1 MHCSSDGHLSWDARP
16 LRWTLSFAFWL
27 VSLLATGCAV
37 LPDGLAG
44 PPSKAIPASSETTLG
59 RIARAASPDPDLSGF
74 RLLPGGDFALDTRL
88 ELARRAERS
97 LDAQYYHIENDE
109 TGRYFLRTLRDA
121 ARRGVRVRLLMD
133 DLYTPGED
141 ALLLGLAATP
151 NLELR
156 LFNPFPARR
165 SSIAQRFAASLLNFD
180 RVQRRMHNKLFIAD
194 GAMAVAGGRNIGN
207 SYFTRTTGPNFLDL
221 DTFVA
226 GALLPRLGQLFDQY
240 WNSEYVVPV
249 QAVVQTVVSAAEL
262 QASFERMTAPDST
275 PGPPAPA
282 PNDLLGYGPI
292 ADELD
297 SGTLGLVW
305 ARADAYADS
314 PDRVVGKTASYGG
327 VPLLDVDSVRY
338 NVREQIRRARSEVS
352 ITSPYL
358 IPGNGGLEVIQEVHG
373 RGVRMSIVTNSLAA
387 TDEPLVHTAYRR
399 YRPAMLKLGIDL
411 YELSAVRTRASVRLG
426 LFGSTIGRLHAKSAV
441 IDRRILFIGSMNFDP
456 RSDLLNTEIGLFIQ
470 SPEMAQQALKLIE
483 VLKQQGAYKLRF
495 AQGTE
500 TIEWVSGPPDREEVL
515 NVEPDSDFWSRT
527 VLQLLAPFIP
537 ESFL

>member
-1 MHCSSDGHLSWDARP
+1 M
-16 LRWTLSFAFWL
+16 
-27 VSLLATGCAV
+27 
-37 LPDGLAG
+37 
-44 PPSKAIPASSETTLG
+44 
-59 RIARAASPDPDLSGF
+59 
-74 RLLPGGDFALDTRL
+74 PGGDFALDTRL

-97 LDAQYYHIENDE
+97 LDVQYYHIENDD

-133 DLYTPGED
+133 DLYTSGED

-156 LFNPFPARR
+156 LFNPFPAGR
-165 SSIAQRFAASLLNFD
+165 SSIVQRFAASLLNFD

-207 SYFTRTTGPNFLDL
+207 QYFTRTTGPNFLDL

-240 WNSEYVVPV
+240 WNSEYVVPL
-249 QAVVQTVVSAAEL
+249 QAVVKAIASDTEL

-275 PGPPAPA
+275 PRPPALA

-292 ADELD
+292 VNELD
-297 SGTLGLVW
+297 SGVLGLVW
-305 ARADAYADS
+305 ARAEAYADS

-327 VPLLDVDSVRY
+327 AALLDVDSVRY
-338 NVREQIRRARSEVS
+338 NVREQIRRARNDVS
-352 ITSPYL
+352 VISPYL
-358 IPGNGGLEVIQEVHG
+358 IPGKGGLEVMQEVHG
-373 RGVRMSIVTNSLAA
+373 RGVRMSILTNSLAA
-387 TDEPLVHTAYRR
+387 TDEPLVHTAYQR

-411 YELSAVRTRASVRLG
+411 YELSSVRTRASVRLG

-441 IDRRILFIGSMNFDP
+441 IDRRIVFIGSMNFDP
-456 RSDLLNTEIGLFIQ
+456 RSNLLNTEIGLFIE
-470 SPEMAQQALKLIE
+470 SPEIARQALKLIE
-483 VLKQQGAYKLRF
+483 ILKQQGAYKLRF
-495 AQGTE
+495 AEGTE
-500 TIEWVSGPPDREEVL
+500 AIEWVSGPPDRQEVL

-527 VLQLLAPFIP
+527 VLQLLTPFIP
-537 ESFL
+537 ESLL